1 MTLIT
6 LFVTIFIGYVT
17 GVFVGYQCGVVH
29 AERGQTFLGR
39 ERERTFRRIDH
50 GAS

>member
-1 MTLIT
+1 MTLIA
-6 LFVTIFIGYVT
+6 LFITILIGYVL
-17 GVFVGYQCGVVH
+17 GIFVGYQCGVAH
-29 AERGQTFLGR
+29 GERGQTFLGR